1 MPRSGGGR
9 RPTPGDRILEVAKN
23 HAITHGWRAA
33 RVHQIA
39 ADAGVSR
46 PTLYKDFPNKHA
58 LGVALFQH
66 ELGNFLAELADVM
79 TTHGTGVRAAL
90 RIGVLHTL
98 TEADEGPFLAAVLTE
113 DRSSEGALL
122 PGVTIGGPDSLV
134 PLASTAVLEI
144 LRRVAPADA
153 DPDRLAFAATCA
165 VRLTFSH
172 LLDPTG
178 DPREVTADR
187 IAELCAAYAE
197 GHSASGAD
205 PGQDLVVEQ
214 SVGGQGIAAKG
225 PVGPGE

>member
-1 MPRSGGGR
+1 MSRSDGGR
-9 RPTPGDRILEVAKN
+9 RTTPGDRILEIAKQ
-23 HAITHGWRAA
+23 HAISHGWRAA

-46 PTLYKDFPNKHA
+46 PTLYKEFPNKHA

-66 ELGNFLAELADVM
+66 ELGTFLTELAEVM
-79 TTHGTGVRAAL
+79 TIHGTGVRAAL

-122 PGVTIGGPDSLV
+122 PGVSIGGPDSLV
-134 PLASTAVLEI
+134 PLASAAVLAI
-144 LRRVAPADA
+144 LRRVAPADV

-172 LLDPTG
+172 LVDPTG
-178 DPREVTADR
+178 APREATADR
-187 IAELCAAYAE
+187 ISELCAAYAE
-197 GHSASGAD
+197 A
-205 PGQDLVVEQ
+205 
-214 SVGGQGIAAKG
+214 
-225 PVGPGE
+225 